1 MIEEIGR
8 IYAEAIFDIAEK
20 EGTVEET
27 ENELINISHLFLE
40 HQDLFNVLKT
50 PILPPETKKNIL
62 NQIFSDDLDKNIMHL
77 IYLLIDK
84 NRIAIFPYLAK
95 SYKKIAAEEADIF
108 NGEIISASPLTDKA
122 VKEYERQISSLM
134 QKKILLEPFVDP
146 SLIGGLRIFAE
157 GKLIDQTIKGEL
169 LELKDKLSLG
179 VVR

>member
-1 MIEEIGR
+1 MVEEIGR

-20 EGTVEET
+20 NGTVEKT
-27 ENELINISHLFLE
+27 ENRLINISHLFLE

-62 NQIFSDDLDKNIMHL
+62 DQIFSDDIDKNILNL

-84 NRIAIFPYLAK
+84 NRIAVFPYLAK
-95 SYKKIAAEEADIF
+95 SYKKIAAEKADIF
-108 NGEIISASPLTDKA
+108 NGEIISASPLTDKE
-122 VKEYERQISSLM
+122 VKEYENQISNLM
-134 QKKILLEPFVDP
+134 RKKIVLEPFVDP
-146 SLIGGLRIFAE
+146 TLIGGIRIFAE
-157 GKLIDQTIKGEL
+157 VKLIDQSIKGEL